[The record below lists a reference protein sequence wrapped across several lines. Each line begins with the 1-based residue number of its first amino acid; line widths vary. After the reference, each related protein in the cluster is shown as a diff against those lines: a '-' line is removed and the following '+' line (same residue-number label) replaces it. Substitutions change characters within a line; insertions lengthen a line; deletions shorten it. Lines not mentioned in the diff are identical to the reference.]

1 MYKNK
6 NLIGKLSSYLYKL
19 GDIKHVRSVPSL
31 FSRKTSMFTLLLF
44 KEASG
49 EIIMN
54 GRSYPLHK
62 QQVFLVS
69 PNVSV
74 EFLFDRDD
82 SIDYYHLQFFVLQTT
97 KNHSHYVT
105 TDLKY
110 ADEIFTSYFDYLL
123 GRVEEIQKK
132 QQSQS
137 PWDVMSG
144 NIIFQELLVALFKAN
159 FQEQKRDVNQAI
171 KSTQDYI
178 EQHFS
183 LNITREYLAALSG
196 MSPDYYSRVFKCK
209 IGKSPMEYLTEVRI
223 NRAKQLLILSKD
235 PLRSIANSVGFNDEF
250 YFSRKFKA
258 VTGFSPTAYV
268 ERIKNSSK
276 IASLKHLLTGHLVA
290 LGIEP
295 YATVKNHAYPISNQL
310 RHTISIGDYQPNLEK
325 LISVNPDLILTCE
338 FRDFEKSQK
347 EKLYDQ
353 IASTITLPFFQDW
366 RIHFQTIAKVV
377 GKEVEAR
384 RWLENYERKAENIRK
399 QLKKSIGEENIL
411 IVGIGDGKMCVYG
424 KRNVGTVLYGDLHL
438 AFPKGVEQIDHY
450 KEITLEDLA
459 EFDADRILLTTYQ
472 HDGTEYMDQA
482 IQDQVNALYA
492 HTVWKN
498 LKAVQNGAIYCLH
511 DTQHLYTCYTSLSH
525 DLLLDKIN
533 GLVHDAGNVQTLNV
547 NVHGY

>member
-6 NLIGKLSSYLYKL
+6 NLNEKLASCLYKIE
-19 GDIKHVRSVPSL
+19 DIKHVRSVSTF
-31 FSRKTSMFTLLLF
+31 FSRETSLFTLLLF

-54 GRSYPLHK
+54 GRSYPLHR
-62 QQVFLVS
+62 QQVFLIS

-74 EFLFDRDD
+74 ELLFHEDD

-97 KNHSHYVT
+97 KDQGHYVI

-110 ADEIFTSYFDYLL
+110 ADEILTSYFDYLL
-123 GRVEEIQKK
+123 GRVKKVQEK
-132 QQSQS
+132 QQSQN
-137 PWDVMSG
+137 PWDWMSG
-144 NIIFQELLVALFKAN
+144 NIIFQEMLVALFKAN
-159 FQEQKRDVNQAI
+159 VQEQKQDVNQAI
-171 KSTQDYI
+171 KITQDYI

-183 LNITREYLAALSG
+183 LNITREYLASLSG

-209 IGKSPMEYLTEVRI
+209 IGKSPTEYLTEVRI

-235 PLRSIANSVGFNDEF
+235 PLRSIASSVGFNDEF

-295 YATVKNHAYPISNQL
+295 YAAVKNHAYPIFNQL

-377 GKEVEAR
+377 GKEAEAVT
-384 RWLENYERKAENIRK
+384 WLENYERKVEKVRNQVK
-399 QLKKSIGEENIL
+399 GKVGQDTIL

-424 KRNVGTVLYGDLHL
+424 TRNVGAVLYGDLQFAL
-438 AFPKGVEQIDHY
+438 PEGVGHIAHY
-450 KEITLEDLA
+450 REVTLEDLVK
-459 EFDADRILLTTYQ
+459 FDADRILLTTYQ
-472 HDGTEYMDQA
+472 HDGTESMNQL
-482 IQDQVNALYA
+482 IQNQVYALYTNPA
-492 HTVWKN
+492 WEN
-498 LKAVQNGAIYCLH
+498 LKAVKKRAIHCLY
-511 DTQHLYTCYTSLSH
+511 DSQHLYTCYTSLSH
-525 DLLLDKIN
+525 DLLLDKIYQ
-533 GLVHDAGNVQTLNV
+533 LFIYDGNIQRVNV